1 MAEENSEEQSKDEK
15 PEESAAQLI
24 ALATQEAGV
33 DLRTFGLC
41 GDIDEEKTSDILYA
55 MLMLKETGMTEEAI
69 DPDDLSKGIKVT
81 YEPFDFIISTG
92 GGSAYEMFAIYD
104 MMKTIKK
111 DCTIRTIGMGKVMSA
126 GVVLL
131 AAGTKGERY
140 IGENCRV
147 MIHSVAAGYAGT
159 LHNLETEM
167 DEIRW
172 CQQQYVNALAKQTK
186 MSKTQIKR
194 LLAKKVNVYL
204 DAKEAIE
211 MGIADKII

>member
-1 MAEENSEEQSKDEK
+1 MSDEK
-15 PEESAAQLI
+15 NEEVEEVTGDLAAQILAIAAQEESG
-24 ALATQEAGV
+24 T
-33 DLRTFGLC
+33 DLRTIGLC
-41 GDIDEEKTSDILYA
+41 GDIDEEKTAEILHA
-55 MLMLKETGMTEEAI
+55 MIVLRETGMREVPVK
-69 DPDDLSKGIKVT
+69 PDKPEKGTRIE
-81 YEPFDFIISTG
+81 YEPFDFLISTG

-104 MMKTIKK
+104 MMRQINAY
-111 DCTIRTIGMGKVMSA
+111 CPIRTIGMGKVMSA

-140 IGENCRV
+140 IGQNCRV
-147 MIHSVAAGYAGT
+147 MLHSVPAGYAGN
-159 LHNLETEM
+159 LHNLEAEM

-172 CQQQYVNALAKQTK
+172 CQQQYVNALAKESK
-186 MSKTQIKR
+186 MTKTQIKR

>member
-1 MAEENSEEQSKDEK
+1 MSDETEEKSEEEVAD
-15 PEESAAQLI
+15 AATQLI
-24 ALATQEAGV
+24 ALATQEATPE
-33 DLRTFGLC
+33 LRTFGLC

-55 MLMLKETGMTEEAI
+55 MLMLKETGRTEELI
-69 DPDDLSKGIKVT
+69 NPDNLEEGTKVV
-81 YEPFDFIISTG
+81 YDPFDFIISTG

-104 MMKTIKK
+104 MMKQVRK
-111 DCTIRTIGMGKVMSA
+111 DCTIRTMGLGKVMSA

-131 AAGTKGERY
+131 AAGTEDERY

-159 LHNLETEM
+159 LHNLEAEM

-172 CQQQYVNALAKQTK
+172 CQEQYVNALARETK
-186 MSKTQIKR
+186 MTKTQIRR
-194 LLAKKVNVYL
+194 LLGKKVNIYL